1 VSVPRDLRELEL
13 TRLSELFGR
22 WSEDLYA
29 KARGLS
35 DSVVSN
41 EWEPKSVGE
50 QETFEVNTLDPDF
63 ILQRVRALAAE
74 VFTRLQRQCFRACR
88 TATITV
94 RFAHFRTV
102 TRSQTSRDQMLRNRS
117 IRVAGLFAPF
127 LMPEKPARTKSVSSV
142 SGQLVRDAKGKAAS
156 DGSAASSRRSCHAT
170 SYGD

>member
-1 VSVPRDLRELEL
+1 MSVPCRDLRELEL

-22 WSEDLYA
+22 WGEDLYA

-74 VFTRLQRQCFRACR
+74 VFTRLQRQGFRACR

-102 TRSQTSRDQMLRNRS
+102 TRSQTSRDQIASEESLYTA
-117 IRVAGLFAPF
+117 VAGLFAPF
-127 LMPEKPARTKSVSSV
+127 LMPEKTRARRKSVSSV
-142 SGQLVRDAKGKAAS
+142 SGPK
-156 DGSAASSRRSCHAT
+156 SS
-170 SYGD
+170 